1 METVVYLIRHS
12 VRMKGEMIDTYNSSQ
27 SDLLRNEKI
36 VLSVSGERRAEILS
50 REEELQNIDVL
61 YTSNCVRTLQTAKYM
76 MYS

>member
-36 VLSVSGERRAEILS
+36 VLSVSG
-50 REEELQNIDVL
+50 
-61 YTSNCVRTLQTAKYM
+61 
-76 MYS
+76 